1 MTDPIEDAL
10 THIQERCRVSWS
22 ENEIIALIEAVK
34 IQRRQEKAG
43 VLTLPVFDP
52 ERMNVGDRERWG
64 A

>member
-22 ENEIIALIEAVK
+22 ENEIIELLEAVK
-34 IQRRQEKAG
+34 VQRRQEKAG
-43 VLTLPVFDP
+43 MVTLPVFDP
-52 ERMNVGDRERWG
+52 NRMVVGDRERWG

>member
-22 ENEIIALIEAVK
+22 ENEIIELIEAVK

-43 VLTLPVFDP
+43 TVTLPMFDP
-52 ERMNVGDRERWG
+52 NRMVVGDRERWS
-64 A
+64 

>member
-22 ENEIIALIEAVK
+22 ETEIIELIEAVK

-43 VLTLPVFDP
+43 VVELPVHGP
-52 ERMNVGDRERWG
+52 NRMNVGDRERWG
-64 A
+64 

>member
-34 IQRRQEKAG
+34 VQRRQEKFG
-43 VLTLPVFDP
+43 MVTLPVFDP
-52 ERMNVGDRERWG
+52 EKMNVGDRERWG